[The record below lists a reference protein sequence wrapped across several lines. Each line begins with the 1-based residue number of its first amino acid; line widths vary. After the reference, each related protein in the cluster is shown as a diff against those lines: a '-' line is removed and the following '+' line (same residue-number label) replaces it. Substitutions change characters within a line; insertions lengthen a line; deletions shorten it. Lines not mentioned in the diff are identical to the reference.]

1 MSSFWSVET
10 RAVAN
15 PASSAPRK
23 VESGNAA
30 SSADAP
36 SPAQRPTVDLT
47 VLTDRDDFL
56 LELGEALGGQ
66 ASVNPVD
73 SIDSAIGQLIA
84 GTKRGQMLVIDAR
97 ATDDVR
103 ALVQR
108 ATQQTPNAVVVV
120 FADADAEK
128 RVASAVKGT
137 TVFAVLTIPIEGAK
151 TTAVLDA
158 AITDAATR
166 NAAARGSGTAGAAA
180 APTLDSFRP
189 AISHPA
195 AQETAEEREGGHK
208 WPVWAGL
215 GLAVVALAAGGAWYF
230 TSHGKTT
237 SGLAAPPASGTI
249 ASHASAASGAAALL
263 PQPAVDTS
271 IVAGQVDDLL
281 EKARLA
287 MRDRRY
293 TAPTGDNALV
303 YYRSALA
310 ADPAN
315 GEAKDGLRRVG
326 DVLISR
332 FNDAI
337 AGAHYSDAALAF
349 ATLKL
354 VAPSDPHLGPF
365 QVQLSTAEISK
376 AIAEG
381 NADRAAA
388 LVRQAQQSGDVPAA
402 QLAAWRAQLAHLQ
415 QADKVQSL
423 AALVL
428 DRIRSDELTGPA
440 GDSAESY
447 LDQLRAAA
455 PSSPETERAASAL
468 VDAFFSKA
476 RQNALSGDTSDE
488 GRWVA
493 AARANGASAA
503 DVAAFQRELVSA
515 QAKAA
520 HAKADGLVALVRQRL
535 SSGELTSPAGDSAAD
550 YLQQLE
556 GSHPTGSAQM
566 AAMQARSSLAADL
579 ITRARAEMRSSATAQ
594 ANSDLTAATTWG
606 ASAAAV
612 AAVRRLGAASQAQ
625 PQAAAAPD
633 LQALAAQLQRTRY
646 VPPEY
651 PDRALTDRTSGSV
664 TVQYTVDKQGRTRDV
679 KVVESNP
686 RGVFDDAAIS
696 AIQRW
701 RYRPAQYNGQPVAV
715 PVRTRIRFELP
726 N

>member
-1 MSSFWSVET
+1 
-10 RAVAN
+10 VAN
-15 PASSAPRK
+15 PASSAPRN

-36 SPAQRPTVDLT
+36 SAAQRPTVDLT
-47 VLTDRDDFL
+47 ALTDRDDFL

-73 SIDSAIGQLIA
+73 SIDTAIGQLVA

-108 ATQQTPNAVVVV
+108 ATQQAPNAVVVV

-158 AITDAATR
+158 AITDAANR
-166 NAAARGSGTAGAAA
+166 NAARGSSTASAAA

-189 AISHPA
+189 AMSHSA
-195 AQETAEEREGGHK
+195 AQEPAEPGEGGHK
-208 WPVWAGL
+208 WPMWAGL
-215 GLAVVALAAGGAWYF
+215 GLAVVALVAGGAWYF

-249 ASHASAASGAAALL
+249 SSRASTAAEAAAVL

-310 ADPAN
+310 ADPTN
-315 GEAKDGLRRVG
+315 GEAKDGLRRIG

-332 FNDAI
+332 FNDTI

-349 ATLKL
+349 ASLKL

-376 AIAEG
+376 AIADG
-381 NADRAAA
+381 NADRAGA

-428 DRIRSDELTGPA
+428 DRIRSEELTGPA

-468 VDAFFSKA
+468 IDAFFSKA

-488 GRWVA
+488 ARWVA

-520 HAKADGLVALVRQRL
+520 HAKTDGLVVLVRQRL
-535 SSGELTSPAGDSAAD
+535 GSGELTSPAGDSAAD

-556 GSHPTGSAQM
+556 GSHPTGSAQV

-579 ITRARAEMRSSATAQ
+579 ITRARTEMRSNETAQ

-625 PQAAAAPD
+625 PQAAAGPD

-679 KVVESNP
+679 KVVESTP

-701 RYRPAQYNGQPVAV
+701 RYRPAQYNGQPVEV

>member
-1 MSSFWSVET
+1 M
-10 RAVAN
+10 AN
-15 PASSAPRK
+15 PASSAPRN

-30 SSADAP
+30 GSAETP
-36 SPAQRPTVDLT
+36 SPTQRPTVDLT
-47 VLTDRDDFL
+47 ALTDRDDFL

-73 SIDSAIGQLIA
+73 SIDTAIGQLSS
-84 GTKRGQMLVIDAR
+84 TKRGQMLVIDAR

-108 ATQQTPNAVVVV
+108 ATQQAPNAVVVV
-120 FADADAEK
+120 FADADSEK
-128 RVASAVKGT
+128 RVASAVKGSS
-137 TVFAVLTIPIEGAK
+137 VFAVLTIPIEGAK

-158 AITDAATR
+158 AITDAANR
-166 NAAARGSGTAGAAA
+166 NAAARGPGTERAAA
-180 APTLDSFRP
+180 AGARTLDSFRP
-189 AISHPA
+189 AMSHSA
-195 AQETAEEREGGHK
+195 AIASEEPGEGGRK
-208 WPVWAGL
+208 WLLWAGL
-215 GLAVVALAAGGAWYF
+215 GLAVVALAAGGAWYL
-230 TSHGKTT
+230 TTHGKTA
-237 SGLAAPPASGTI
+237 SGLAAPQAAGTI
-249 ASHASAASGAAALL
+249 NSHAGTTSQTAAVLA
-263 PQPAVDTS
+263 QPAVDTS

-332 FNDAI
+332 FNEAI
-337 AGAHYSDAALAF
+337 SGAHYSDAALAL
-349 ATLKL
+349 ASLRL
-354 VAPSDPHLGPF
+354 VAPSDSHLGPF
-365 QVQLSTAEISK
+365 QLQLSTAEVSK
-376 AIAEG
+376 AFADG
-381 NADRAAA
+381 NADRATA

-402 QLAAWRAQLAHLQ
+402 QLATWRAQLAHLQ

-423 AALVL
+423 ASLIL
-428 DRIRSDELTGPA
+428 DRIRGDELTSPA

-447 LDQLRAAA
+447 LSQLRAAA
-455 PSSPETERAASAL
+455 PSAPATERATAAL
-468 VDAFFSKA
+468 VGAFFSKA
-476 RQNALSGDTSDE
+476 RQNALSGDTGDE
-488 GRWVA
+488 ERWVA

-503 DVAAFQRELVSA
+503 DVAAFQRELAGA

-520 HAKADGLVALVRQRL
+520 RAKAEGLVSLVRQRL
-535 SSGELTSPAGDSAAD
+535 SSGALTSPAGDSAAD

-556 GSHPTGSAQM
+556 GSHPAGPVQ
-566 AAMQARSSLAADL
+566 AAVMQARSALAAQL
-579 ITRARAEMRSSATAQ
+579 IARARSEVRSRETAQ
-594 ANSDLTAATTWG
+594 ADADLTAATSWG

-612 AAVRRLGAASQAQ
+612 AAVRRLGAAQAQ

-633 LQALAAQLQRTRY
+633 LQALAQQLQRTRY
-646 VPPEY
+646 VAPEY
-651 PDRALTDRTSGSV
+651 PDRALTDRISGSV
-664 TVQYTVDKQGRTRDV
+664 TVQYIVDKQGRTRDV
-679 KVVESNP
+679 KVVESAP
-686 RGVFDDAAIS
+686 KGVFDDAAIE

-701 RYRPAQYNGQPVAV
+701 RYRPLQYDGQPVEV

>member
-1 MSSFWSVET
+1 
-10 RAVAN
+10 
-15 PASSAPRK
+15 

-30 SSADAP
+30 SSAEAP
-36 SPAQRPTVDLT
+36 SPTQRPTVDLT
-47 VLTDRDDFL
+47 ALTDRDDFL

-73 SIDSAIGQLIA
+73 SIDTAIGQLA
-84 GTKRGQMLVIDAR
+84 STKRGQMLVIDAR

-108 ATQQTPNAVVVV
+108 ATQQAPNAVVVV
-120 FADADAEK
+120 FADADSEK
-128 RVASAVKGT
+128 RIASAVKGT
-137 TVFAVLTIPIEGAK
+137 SVFAVLTIPIEGAK

-158 AITDAATR
+158 AITDAANRT
-166 NAAARGSGTAGAAA
+166 AAARGPGTERAGAAG

-189 AISHPA
+189 AMSYSA
-195 AQETAEEREGGHK
+195 AKESEEPGEGGRK
-208 WPVWAGL
+208 WSLWAGL
-215 GLAVVALAAGGAWYF
+215 GLLVVALAAGGAWYF
-230 TSHGKTT
+230 TAHGKTT
-237 SGLAAPPASGTI
+237 SGVAAPRASGTI
-249 ASHASAASGAAALL
+249 ASHAGTTSETAAVL
-263 PQPAVDTS
+263 PQPEVDTS

-337 AGAHYSDAALAF
+337 SGAHYSDAALAL
-349 ATLKL
+349 ASLKL
-354 VAPSDPHLGPF
+354 VAPSDSHLGPF

-376 AIAEG
+376 AFADG

-388 LVRQAQQSGDVPAA
+388 LVRQAQQSGEVPAA
-402 QLAAWRAQLAHLQ
+402 QLAAWRGQLAHLQ

-428 DRIRSDELTGPA
+428 DRIRGDELTGPA

-447 LDQLRAAA
+447 LSELRAAA
-455 PSSPETERAASAL
+455 PSAPATERATSAL

-476 RQNALSGDTSDE
+476 RQNALSDDTGDED
-488 GRWVA
+488 RWVA
-493 AARANGASAA
+493 AARANGASVA
-503 DVAAFQRELVSA
+503 DVAAFQRELAGA

-520 HAKADGLVALVRQRL
+520 HAKAAGLVSLVRQRL
-535 SSGELTSPAGDSAAD
+535 SSGALTSPAGDSAAD

-556 GSHPTGSAQM
+556 GSHPTGSAQA
-566 AAMQARSSLAADL
+566 AAMQARSALAAAL
-579 ITRARAEMRSSATAQ
+579 IARARSELRSSETAQ
-594 ANSDLTAATTWG
+594 ANADLAAATSWD

-612 AAVRRLGAASQAQ
+612 AAVRRLGAAQAQ
-625 PQAAAAPD
+625 PQAAAAPN
-633 LQALAAQLQRTRY
+633 LQALAQQLQRTRY
-646 VPPEY
+646 VAPEY
-651 PDRALTDRTSGSV
+651 PDRALTDRISGSV
-664 TVQYTVDKQGRTRDV
+664 TVQYIVDKQGRTRDV
-679 KVVESNP
+679 KVVESVP
-686 RGVFDDAAIS
+686 RGVFDDAATE

-701 RYRPAQYNGQPVAV
+701 RYRPAHYNGQPVEV